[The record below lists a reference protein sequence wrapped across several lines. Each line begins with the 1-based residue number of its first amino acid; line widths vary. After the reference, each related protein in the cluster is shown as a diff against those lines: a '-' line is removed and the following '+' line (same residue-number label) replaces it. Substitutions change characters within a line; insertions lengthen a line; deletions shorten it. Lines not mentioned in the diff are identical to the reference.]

1 MDGHRVEHPW
11 AALIRRLD
19 LLVIADGDVADAD
32 FVNKFFNDDGS
43 RKTVD
48 QLSKES
54 SLRAARATF
63 DIFENSG
70 DALTFLGIVAAPET
84 GGLSGVVVVAGE
96 VIGGFGLAGNVIL
109 DFSEGKNYSAL
120 GRLALEG
127 ASFGFGKQI
136 EKAFPKA
143 NQGEINEKVGKAIAD
158 YFNIITKKS
167 IELGTSGE
175 LNKGSENNKTTE
187 DENPE

>member
-1 MDGHRVEHPW
+1 M
-11 AALIRRLD
+11 
-19 LLVIADGDVADAD
+19 
-32 FVNKFFNDDGS
+32 
-43 RKTVD
+43 
-48 QLSKES
+48 
-54 SLRAARATF
+54 
-63 DIFENSG
+63 
-70 DALTFLGIVAAPET
+70 
-84 GGLSGVVVVAGE
+84 
-96 VIGGFGLAGNVIL
+96 
-109 DFSEGKNYSAL
+109 